1 MFRAQKMLLRN
12 SIGSEVLCSCE
23 NLHSIRLTKVVQ
35 GAKILR
41 WAGDMDTVHLTPS
54 TTVVLVPQ
62 HERRPDKYRSAHKVL
77 SDIAAF
83 CKKNVVLIVATVA
96 AAISCVFVPPDAAY
110 ADYFDWK
117 TLVSLFCMLAVV
129 AALRNIM
136 FFRILAHNIIK
147 VFKTTRASVTALVFI
162 TYIASML
169 IANDMAL
176 ITFLPLGMFVLAA
189 EDKHK
194 YMPFTFVMQTIAA
207 NLGGMIT
214 PFGNPQNLYL
224 YNNFDIPTG
233 EFFKIMAIPT
243 AISLVLIA
251 LCCLFVKK
259 EPLEET
265 EKNIAKLHWKKA
277 LVYFVMFAYA
287 IAIVFRAV
295 PFWSGLI
302 VVVPLLLVMDRK
314 ALRDV
319 DYALL
324 LTFMMFFVFSGNL
337 ARIPAVRE
345 FFGNLLEKNTLVT
358 GALCCQFISNVPS
371 AILLSGF
378 TDNYAPLL
386 VAVNIGGCGTLI
398 SSLASLITF
407 KQFCAIEPKKAGK
420 YLIVYHGLSFFFLGV
435 LLLCCFFIYR

>member
-1 MFRAQKMLLRN
+1 MD
-12 SIGSEVLCSCE
+12 I
-23 NLHSIRLTKVVQ
+23 
-35 GAKILR
+35 AKQLSSVSV
-41 WAGDMDTVHLTPS
+41 T
-54 TTVVLVPQ
+54 LVND
-62 HERRPDKYRSAHKVL
+62 DKYNHRDEKPFNRFLHKV
-77 SDIAAF
+77 AAF
-83 CKKNVVLIVATVA
+83 CKKNVVLLVATVV
-96 AAISCVFVPPDAAY
+96 AAISCIFVPPDAAY

-117 TLVSLFCMLAVV
+117 TLVSLFCMLAVI

-136 FFRILAHNIIK
+136 FFRILARNIIK
-147 VFKTTRASVTALVFI
+147 VFKTTRASITALVFI
-162 TYIASML
+162 TYVASML

-176 ITFLPLGMFVLAA
+176 ITFLPLGIFVLAA

-224 YNNFDIPTG
+224 YNTFNIPTG

-251 LCCLFVKK
+251 LCCVFVKK
-259 EPLEET
+259 ESLVCEEQQ
-265 EKNIAKLHWKKA
+265 IAKLNVKRA
-277 LVYFVMFAYA
+277 VVYFAMFAYA

-295 PFWSGLI
+295 PYWTG
-302 VVVPLLLVMDRK
+302 LLVIPVLLIMDRK
-314 ALRDV
+314 ALKDV

-337 ARIPAVRE
+337 SRIPAVSE
-345 FFGNLLEKNTLVT
+345 FFGGLLEKNTLLT
-358 GALCCQFISNVPS
+358 GAFCCQFISNVPS

-378 TDNYAPLL
+378 TDTYAPLL

-420 YLIVYHGLSFFFLGV
+420 YLVVYHAMSFGFLAVLILSCV
-435 LLLCCFFIYR
+435 FIY

>member
-1 MFRAQKMLLRN
+1 MD
-12 SIGSEVLCSCE
+12 I
-23 NLHSIRLTKVVQ
+23 
-35 GAKILR
+35 AKQLSSVSV
-41 WAGDMDTVHLTPS
+41 T
-54 TTVVLVPQ
+54 LVND
-62 HERRPDKYRSAHKVL
+62 DKYNHRDEKPFNRFLHKV
-77 SDIAAF
+77 AAF
-83 CKKNVVLIVATVA
+83 CKKNVVLLVATVV
-96 AAISCVFVPPDAAY
+96 AAISCIFVPPDAAY

-117 TLVSLFCMLAVV
+117 TLVSLFCMLAVI

-136 FFRILAHNIIK
+136 FFRILARNIIK
-147 VFKTTRASVTALVFI
+147 VFKTTRASITALVFI
-162 TYIASML
+162 TYVASML

-176 ITFLPLGMFVLAA
+176 ITFLPLGIFVLAA

-224 YNNFDIPTG
+224 YNTFNIPTG

-251 LCCLFVKK
+251 LCCVFVKK
-259 EPLEET
+259 EPLVCEEQQ
-265 EKNIAKLHWKKA
+265 IAKLNVKRA
-277 LVYFVMFAYA
+277 VVYFAMFAYA

-295 PFWSGLI
+295 PYWTG
-302 VVVPLLLVMDRK
+302 LLVIPVLLIMDRK
-314 ALRDV
+314 ALKDV

-337 ARIPAVRE
+337 SRIPAVSQ
-345 FFGNLLEKNTLVT
+345 FFGGLLEKNTLLT
-358 GALCCQFISNVPS
+358 GAFCCQFISNVPS

-378 TDNYAPLL
+378 TDNYALLL

-420 YLIVYHGLSFFFLGV
+420 YLVVYHAMSFGFLAVLILSCV
-435 LLLCCFFIYR
+435 FIY